1 MKPTPSSLS
10 QRTVPNSTII
20 PCFFFVLLCA
30 LLPSLVETPALFTN
44 AEPIAEPIPALFR
57 PAHHG
62 ESSTPTASNIALALS
77 GSAQRQLL
85 AEEERAQAA
94 AHRAKPAG
102 FEDLE
107 LLDIVLV
114 TTADGGMHAIERST
128 GRKIWSQPGMI
139 RSERGPGVVKN
150 RYNESS
156 GEAWYMLDPHD
167 GQLYVYTDVDA
178 KADGDSGKGMQK
190 LPLRLE
196 EL

>member
-10 QRTVPNSTII
+10 QRTIPNSTII
-20 PCFFFVLLCA
+20 PIFFVLLCA
-30 LLPSLVETPALFTN
+30 LVLPLGGIPSAFAK
-44 AEPIAEPIPALFR
+44 AEPVAEPIPALFH
-57 PAHHG
+57 PVYHG
-62 ESSTPTASNIALALS
+62 ESSSPADSNIALALS

-94 AHRAKPAG
+94 AQRAKPAG

-114 TTADGGMHAIERST
+114 TTVDGGMHAVERST
-128 GRKIWSQPGMI
+128 GREIWSQAGMV
-139 RSERGPGVVKN
+139 RSERGPGVVRN

-167 GQLYVYTDVDA
+167 GQLYVYTDIEST
-178 KADGDSGKGMQK
+178 ADGVPEKGMQK
-190 LPLRLE
+190 LPLKLE